1 MDKLLIISGSPH
13 VHSNET
19 VKKIMYSVIYAMIPA
34 MLVSMY
40 FFGLDAVR
48 VIAVSVVACVLV
60 EYLIQKYLIKGDLT
74 INDGSAIV
82 TGVLLAFN
90 VPSNLPTWIII
101 VGAIISIGVAKMA
114 FGGLGKNPF
123 NPALVGRVF
132 LLISFPVQMTSWPI
146 AKPFFGTSNLDAVTG
161 ATFLGNWKEQLKNLK
176 ADKLNV
182 DQLLD
187 KGLAQYNELGEIVGY
202 QITNYQDLLI
212 GQMGGSLGEISAL
225 AIILGAVYMLVRK
238 TITWH
243 IPVAYLGSAL
253 LFAFIFWMINPD
265 VYINPVY
272 HMIAGGLL
280 LGVFFMATDM
290 VSSPMSAKGMIVYGI
305 GCGVI
310 TMVIRFWGGYP
321 EGVSFAILIMN
332 AFAPIINTSIKPARF
347 GQIKKVKN

>member
-1 MDKLLIISGSPH
+1 MDKLLTISGSPH
-13 VHSNET
+13 VHANES

-34 MLVSMY
+34 MLVSLY
-40 FFGLDAVR
+40 FFGLDAAR
-48 VIAVSVVACVLV
+48 VIVVSVVACVLV

-146 AKPFFGTSNLDAVTG
+146 PIPKFPTALTDAITGPTPLGILKEGLLANKSVTDIM
-161 ATFLGNWKEQLKNLK
+161 AAPEMPT
-176 ADKLNV
+176 
-182 DQLLD
+182 
-187 KGLAQYNELGEIVGY
+187 YINEL
-202 QITNYQDLLI
+202 I
-212 GQMGGSLGEISAL
+212 GFQGGSMGEISAIAL
-225 AIILGAVYMLVRK
+225 ILGAVFMFVRK
-238 TITWH
+238 VITWH
-243 IPVAYLGSAL
+243 IPVAYLGSA
-253 LFAFIFWMINPD
+253 FAFAGIMWLVDPSYYANPLF
-265 VYINPVY
+265 
-272 HMIAGGLL
+272 HMVTGGLM

-290 VSSPMSAKGMIVYGI
+290 VSSPMSAKGMIIYGI

-332 AFAPIINTSIKPARF
+332 AFAPIINNSFKPARF
-347 GQIKKVKN
+347 GQVKVVKK